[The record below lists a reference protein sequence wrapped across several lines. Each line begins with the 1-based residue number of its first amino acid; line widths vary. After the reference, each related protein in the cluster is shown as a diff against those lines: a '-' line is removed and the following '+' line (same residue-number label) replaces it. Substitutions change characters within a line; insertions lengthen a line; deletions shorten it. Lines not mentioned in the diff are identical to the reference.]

1 MKTMLSALLLLAAVA
16 QDDVIAF
23 KAPEGWKRE
32 EPASKMRK
40 AQYKIPDKEK
50 TAKDA
55 ELAVFF
61 FGPGAGGIKANIDRW
76 GLQMGAAEVKTEMI
90 EGAHKIHLVDL
101 KGTYTGD
108 AAAGPQENSR
118 MLGAI
123 VEAGDGPWFFKLV
136 GPADTVGDWKDE
148 YIAMLKAAKK

>member
-1 MKTMLSALLLLAAVA
+1 MKTMLSALILLAAA
-16 QDDVIAF
+16 QDDVISF
-23 KAPEGWKRE
+23 KAPEGWTKE
-32 EPASKMRK
+32 EPQSKMRK
-40 AQYKIPDKEK
+40 LQYKIADKQK

-76 GLQMGAAEVKTEMI
+76 GQQMGATDIKAEII
-90 EGAHKIHLVDL
+90 EGACKIHLVDL
-101 KGTYTGD
+101 KGTYSGD

-123 VEAGDGPWFFKLV
+123 VEASDGPWFFKFV

-148 YIAMLKAAKK
+148 YVAALKAAKK